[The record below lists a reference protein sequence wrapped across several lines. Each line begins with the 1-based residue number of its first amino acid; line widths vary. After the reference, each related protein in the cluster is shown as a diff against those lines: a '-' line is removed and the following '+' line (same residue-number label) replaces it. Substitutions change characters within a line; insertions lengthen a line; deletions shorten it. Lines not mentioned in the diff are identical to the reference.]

1 MALGATHLSVSVLG
15 LDVIGKGLGLL
26 ELGRVVVVVVILG
39 ADVVH
44 LVDAAALGA
53 SLDGA
58 LAGELSR
65 VTMSVRKSTSIR
77 PGGSEDLRRA
87 SERCESR
94 RGNRCNQ
101 RTAPRRRIGR

>member
-1 MALGATHLSVSVLG
+1 MALGAMHLSVSVLG

-53 SLDGA
+53 SLNGA
-58 LAGELSR
+58 LAGELS
-65 VTMSVRKSTSIR
+65 VTMSAIHFHPSGIA
-77 PGGSEDLRRA
+77 GSRLTP
-87 SERCESR
+87 S
-94 RGNRCNQ
+94 Q
-101 RTAPRRRIGR
+101 